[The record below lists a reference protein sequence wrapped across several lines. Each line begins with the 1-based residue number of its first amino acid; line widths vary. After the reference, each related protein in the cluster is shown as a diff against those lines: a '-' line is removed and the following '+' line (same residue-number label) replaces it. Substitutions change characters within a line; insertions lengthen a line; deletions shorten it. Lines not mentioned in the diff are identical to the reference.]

1 MYCLSGTAMQ
11 APALGGAG
19 ATLTDAAFAEPP
31 SMEQLYAAS
40 AALHG
45 HVCPGVVLG
54 TRMAS
59 LGMSLLG
66 LAPGVPDED
75 LTVYVE
81 TARCATDA
89 IQATTRA
96 TVGRHTLRVLDFGK
110 MAATFAL
117 DGEAVRVVALES
129 SRAAAERLRPELPAG
144 KVRQTAAYREMT
156 DTDLFQ
162 VSHVR
167 LLEAPRDPH
176 KAPRPKT
183 ACPHCA
189 DVFEVS
195 KGVHTAEGLLCASCG
210 GDAYFL
216 PAPTHDRGH
225 GMSAPPSAEG

>member
-1 MYCLSGTAMQ
+1 
-11 APALGGAG
+11 
-19 ATLTDAAFAEPP
+19 LTDDPDTPP
-31 SMEQLYAAS
+31 LDELYAAS

-45 HVCPGVVLG
+45 HVCPGVILG
-54 TRMAS
+54 TRMAV

-66 LAPGVPDED
+66 LPPGVPDED

-89 IQATTRA
+89 VQATTHA

-129 SRAAAERLRPELPAG
+129 SRAAADRLHPELHAG
-144 KVRQTAAYREMT
+144 KERQTAAYREMH
-156 DTDLFQ
+156 DGELFE
-162 VSHVR
+162 VSRVR

-176 KAPRPKT
+176 KAPRPKG

-189 DVFEVS
+189 ETFEVS
-195 KGVHTAEGLLCASCG
+195 KGVRTAEGLLCAACAG
-210 GDAYFL
+210 EGYYL
-216 PAPTHDRGH
+216 PALPH
-225 GMSAPPSAEG
+225 GAEPSAAAPPASPV